1 MRTLEMD
8 LVTFPVTIAAVSAPA
23 RPTTAADP
31 APIAAARQ
39 AEPPATNLRPRPEEP
54 AIRDASRVEE
64 AGKPR
69 ALKPYG
75 VIILP
80 DREPR
85 LKDEAQKPDKDPEQ
99 SAPEWPT
106 PIAEHPPSAKT
117 QANGS
122 ETAVGAAEDRP
133 IDPTS

>member
-1 MRTLEMD
+1 MRTLDMD
-8 LVTFPVTIAAVSAPA
+8 LVTFPVTTAAVSAPA

-31 APIAAARQ
+31 TPAATARQ
-39 AEPPATNLRPRPEEP
+39 VEPPATNLRPRPEEP

-85 LKDEAQKPDKDPEQ
+85 LKDAAQDPDKDAEQ

-106 PIAEHPPSAKT
+106 PIAEHPPSVKAST
-117 QANGS
+117 DAP
-122 ETAVGAAEDRP
+122 ETAVGAGDDRP